1 MSDPAPTL
9 TGHLDQADR
18 FALTGWA
25 MDPARPG
32 EAVELELVLDGAVIG
47 RFLADRHRP
56 DLEAAGLG
64 AGRLAFQVQIPGGL
78 STHAERVVELR
89 RVGDGAPVPGSPVV
103 FGAETLVGEAA
114 RRALA
119 DAVAASGGDA
129 AVIDALVAA
138 IAERLPT
145 PAPHHAALLAR
156 HGVAP
161 EMPAAGAPRAL
172 VIDESIPDPGRDA
185 GSSAILSH
193 MRALRRLGFDV
204 EIVPAH
210 DMAAGAEA
218 VARMEAEGF
227 VAWTAPWVGSVE
239 EVLRRGDYAVVYI
252 HRLAPM
258 LRYGGLVRRWCPG
271 ARLVYCVADLHHLRA
286 EREAALVTGMAG
298 NAATEALREAELAA
312 IRAADAPITHSGPE
326 QARLAALL
334 PGVRVHVVPW
344 DVALPPPVGPAA
356 RRRGVAFVG
365 SFGHAP
371 NRDAAWE
378 LLEAV
383 MPRVWAQD
391 ATIPLLLAGSS
402 MPAEL
407 AAAAHGARGP
417 VEVLGRIPVLADLW
431 GRALVSAAP
440 LRFGAGIKGK
450 VLDSLAAG
458 IPCLCTPIA
467 AEGLDLPPLLAPL
480 VQHGAD
486 GMAAEIVRLHGDP
499 DLVDRMGA
507 AGRDFIAARHAAAV
521 IDAALAPAIGVESTT

>member
-1 MSDPAPTL
+1 MSDASPAL
-9 TGHLDQADR
+9 TGHIDQADR

-56 DLEAAGLG
+56 DLAAAGMG
-64 AGRLAFQVQIPGGL
+64 TGRLAFQVQIPGGL
-78 STHAERVVELR
+78 SAHAERVVELR
-89 RVGDGAPVPGSPVV
+89 RVGDGAAVPGSPVV
-103 FGAETLVGEAA
+103 FAPEPLVGDAA

-119 DAVAASGGDA
+119 DAVAASAGDP

-138 IAERLPT
+138 IAERLPQ
-145 PAPHHAALLAR
+145 PGPHHAALLAR
-156 HGVAP
+156 HGMA
-161 EMPAAGAPRAL
+161 MPAAGGRRAL

-193 MRALRRLGFDV
+193 MRALRRLGFSV

-210 DMAAGAEA
+210 DLAVDAGA
-218 VARMEAEGF
+218 VARMAAEGF
-227 VAWTAPWVGSVE
+227 VAWTAPWVGAVE
-239 EVLRRGDYAVVYI
+239 EVLRQGAFEVVYI
-252 HRLAPM
+252 HRLSPM
-258 LRYGGLVRRWCPG
+258 LRYGGLVRRWCPA

-312 IRAADAPITHSGPE
+312 IRAADAPITHSAPE

-344 DVALPPPVGPAA
+344 DVALSPPVGPAS

-391 ATIPLLLAGSS
+391 ASIPLLLAGSS

-407 AAAAHGARGP
+407 AEAARGARGA

-467 AEGLDLPPLLAPL
+467 AEGLDFPTLLAPL
-480 VQHGAD
+480 VQHGAE
-486 GMAAEIVRLHGDP
+486 GMAAAILRLHGDP

-507 AGRDFIAARHAAAV
+507 AGRDFIAAHHAAAI
-521 IDAALAPAIGVESTT
+521 IDAALAPALGLIA